1 MTLLSKYILSVLLLM
16 VGGYILKAQDVHYS
30 QMYATPLYVNP
41 AFTGNHEC
49 DFRAAVNYREQAA
62 NFTIPFKTYTA
73 WGDTRLY
80 PEFLKGRGW
89 FGLGTHLYYDN
100 AGNGDLKKVQAMLFG
115 AYSQGFNAD
124 NSMYGTLGV
133 GVGVTN
139 RSVNKN
145 NLIYGDQWDF
155 VNLGFFLASDD
166 PAQITN
172 PSIYYMDFN
181 LGLSFHQLVNSTWMY
196 EIGASVSHINTP
208 RESFYD
214 NPIVNDTISVENNN
228 KVDRKYIGHATFQ
241 FILTDN
247 ILIKPEAYF
256 IYHEGVNETLLG
268 ANMVFGTA
276 PVKLY
281 GGLWARM
288 VRDIIPV
295 VGVEYNGFTLLF
307 SYDINISKQ
316 HYASQYQ
323 GGFEFSLVKKF
334 CSDKPS
340 KRNPC
345 KFLEF

>member
-1 MTLLSKYILSVLLLM
+1 MTLLRKYILSVLLFI
-16 VGGYILKAQDVHYS
+16 VSGYILNAQDVHYS

-49 DFRAAVNYREQAA
+49 DFRAAVNYRQQAA
-62 NFTIPFKTYTA
+62 SFTVPFETYTA

-89 FGLGTHLYYDN
+89 FGLGTHFYYDN
-100 AGNGDLKKVQAMLFG
+100 AGYGDLKKVQGMLFS

-124 NSMYGTLGV
+124 NSLYGSLGV
-133 GVGVTN
+133 GVGFTN
-139 RSVNKN
+139 RSINKN
-145 NLIYGDQWDF
+145 NLIYGDEWDPTALQF
-155 VNLGFFLASDD
+155 LLGSSQDLAR
-166 PAQITN
+166 ITN
-172 PSIYYMDFN
+172 SSIFYVDFN
-181 LGLSFHQLVNSTWMY
+181 LGLSLHHLVNGKWMY
-196 EIGASVSHINTP
+196 EVGASVSHINTP
-208 RESFYD
+208 KESFYGQS
-214 NPIVNDTISVENNN
+214 TN
-228 KVDRKYIGHATFQ
+228 KLDRKYIVHATAQ
-241 FILTDN
+241 HLINDRM
-247 ILIKPEAYF
+247 LIKAEAYF
-256 IYHEGVNETLLG
+256 ITQAGVTETLVG

-281 GGLWARM
+281 GGLWLRV

-323 GGFEFSLVKKF
+323 GGFEFSIVKKF

>member
-1 MTLLSKYILSVLLLM
+1 MTLLRKYILSVLLFI
-16 VGGYILKAQDVHYS
+16 VSGYILNAQDVHYS

-49 DFRAAVNYREQAA
+49 DFRSAVNYRQQAA
-62 NFTIPFKTYTA
+62 SFTVPFETYTA

-80 PEFLKGRGW
+80 PEFLRGRGW

-100 AGNGDLKKVQAMLFG
+100 AGYGDLKKVQGMLFS
-115 AYSQGFNAD
+115 AYSQGFNSD
-124 NSMYGTLGV
+124 NSLYGSLGV
-133 GVGVTN
+133 GVGFTN

-145 NLIYGDQWDF
+145 NLIYGDEWDPTSLQF
-155 VNLGFFLASDD
+155 LLGSSQDLAR
-166 PAQITN
+166 ITN
-172 PSIYYMDFN
+172 PSIFYVDFN
-181 LGLSFHQLVNSTWMY
+181 LGLSLHHMVNANWMY
-196 EIGASVSHINTP
+196 EVGGSVSHINTP
-208 RESFYD
+208 RESFYGQS
-214 NPIVNDTISVENNN
+214 TN
-228 KVDRKYIGHATFQ
+228 KLGRKYIVHATAQ
-241 FILTDN
+241 HLINDN

-256 IYHEGVNETLLG
+256 ITHEGVNETILG

-276 PVKLY
+276 PVKLH
-281 GGLWARM
+281 GGLWLRV

-295 VGVEYNGFTLLF
+295 VGIENNGFTLLF
-307 SYDINISKQ
+307 SYDINVSKQ
-316 HYASQYQ
+316 HYASQYK